1 VKELA
6 VDFGRLGTADIA
18 RLLGVS
24 RPRVWQLRQQPGFPK
39 PAGEEGGREYWYEDA
54 ILRWAAG
61 AGRTLA
67 RRAPLLYRPAA
78 SEYAARYEGA
88 RVIVGY
94 IVLSWDSSL
103 GRICLLYPPPGH
115 AWTSAE
121 RLAELVPQAAVA
133 VGVRFDYDA
142 WGPNLE
148 AVDLDAPG
156 RRYRPRWTDL
166 ARILGAPAPW
176 WPFELRKPEEIL
188 RWRPGSPPTVT
199 QAIPDPDTGP
209 LLRLA
214 IDQPDDSSAKTTL
227 LHLDRTIQQQATD
240 SAVRAVEL
248 LDELADRDVIALAAT
263 PAPTRPPDD
272 EEPPEHIRR
281 DGWIQVVHCDD
292 TTAAECVAIVLAW
305 DGGRDLPF
313 ATLAEIHPA
322 LDPLAAEWV
331 QTLVPTKRTAEFA
344 LFDERGVVRTLRDP
358 ATDLPATEDDAGVIR
373 AAVPQFL
380 PALAPLAEVIL
391 GEGEHVVWIRT
402 ADRRLYIAPEQPGA
416 GVSWGY
422 SGSGPHTLAELLDRL
437 LDDINAPAPAINSSR
452 PIPVG
457 LLAGTTGG
465 WETGAV
471 LTRAELLAAR
481 DRR

>member
-1 VKELA
+1 
-6 VDFGRLGTADIA
+6 VDSGRLGTADIA

-39 PAGEEGGREYWYEDA
+39 PAGEEGGREYWYEST

-61 AGRTLA
+61 AGRTMA

-78 SEYAARYEGA
+78 SEHAARYEGST
-88 RVIVGY
+88 VIAGY
-94 IVLSWDSSL
+94 MVLSWDSSL
-103 GRICLLYPPPGH
+103 GRVCLLYPPPGH
-115 AWTSAE
+115 AWTPAE
-121 RLAELVPQAAVA
+121 RLVELVPGAAVA
-133 VGVRFDYDA
+133 VMVRFDYDP

-148 AVDLDAPG
+148 AVDLDAPE
-156 RRYRPRWTDL
+156 RRYKPRWTDL

-176 WPFELRKPEEIL
+176 WPFELRKPDEML
-188 RWRPGSPPTVT
+188 RWAPGHPPVVT
-199 QAIPDPDTGP
+199 QAVPDPDTGP
-209 LLRLA
+209 LVQQA
-214 IDQPDDSSAKTTL
+214 FEESDISTKTTL
-227 LHLDRTIQQQATD
+227 QHLARTIQQRATE
-240 SAVRAVEL
+240 SAVAAIDL
-248 LDELADRDVIALAAT
+248 IDTLADREAIALAAT
-263 PAPTRPPDD
+263 PAPTLPPDD
-272 EEPPEHIRR
+272 EEPPEHVRR
-281 DGWIQVVHCDD
+281 DGWTQILRRGD
-292 TTAAECVAIVLAW
+292 TMAARCVAIALAW

-313 ATLAEIHPA
+313 ATLTEIHPA

-344 LFDERGVVRTLRDP
+344 LFDERGTVRTLRDP
-358 ATDLPATEDDAGVIR
+358 ATDLPATEDDEGVIR

-380 PALAPLAEVIL
+380 PALTPLAEVIL
-391 GEGEHVVWIRT
+391 GEEEVVWIRT
-402 ADRRLYIAPEQPGA
+402 QDRRLYIAPEQPGA

-422 SGSGPHTLAELLDRL
+422 TGSGPHTLAELLDRL
-437 LDDINAPAPAINSSR
+437 LDDINAPAPAINSGR
-452 PIPVG
+452 RVPAG